1 MARREVAAVILAAG
15 QGTRMK
21 SDRPKVAFDVCGW
34 PMVRHVVEAARG
46 ARAKRIVVVV
56 GHGREQIEKALAGVP
71 GVEFAVQREQ
81 KGTAD
86 AVKAGLKPLKSADGT
101 EFGGT
106 VLVLCGDV
114 PLVREETLRDLLN
127 VHHRRKASASVL
139 SVTLADGGAYGRVLR
154 DAKGAFT
161 SIREARDCDADELTV
176 REINS
181 GLYAFDA
188 ASLRSALRAVR
199 ANNAQGEYYLTD
211 VPALLLKRG
220 ENVFAVD
227 VGTEDEVLGVNTLAQ
242 LAEAASRMRWR
253 ILEDLMTAGV
263 EITDPATTF
272 IDRDVRIGR
281 GTRILPCSVVEK
293 GVVVGEHCEV
303 GPFTHLR
310 PGTVMHD
317 RAEVGN
323 FVETKKAVVGAGT
336 KAKHLTYLGDVEI
349 GAGTNIGCG
358 TITANYDGT
367 NKHRTVI
374 EEDVHIG
381 SGTVLV
387 APVRVGRGAT
397 TGAGA
402 VVTAGNDVAAGDVVV
417 GVPAR
422 SLRKGGGAST
432 GAKQSGRARKSA
444 AKNVGRR
451 QR

>member
-1 MARREVAAVILAAG
+1 
-15 QGTRMK
+15 MK

-46 ARAKRIVVVV
+46 ARATRIVVVV
-56 GHGREQIEKALAGVP
+56 GHGRDQIERALAGVP

-81 KGTAD
+81 RGTAD
-86 AVKAGLKPLKSADGT
+86 AVKAGLRPLQGFDGS
-101 EFGGT
+101 

-114 PLVREETLRDLLN
+114 PLVREKTLRDLLN
-127 VHHRRKASASVL
+127 VHHRRQASASVL
-139 SVTLADGGAYGRVLR
+139 TVTLADGGAYGRVLR
-154 DAKGAFT
+154 DADGAFT
-161 SIREARDCDADELTV
+161 AIREARDCSADERGV

-188 ASLRSALRAVR
+188 GALRRALRAVR
-199 ANNAQGEYYLTD
+199 ANNTQGEYYLTD
-211 VPALLLKRG
+211 VPAILLKRG
-220 ENVFAVD
+220 EKVLAVD
-227 VGTEDEVLGVNTLAQ
+227 RGTEEEVLGVNTLAQ
-242 LAEAASRMRWR
+242 LAAAAARMRWR
-253 ILEDLMTAGV
+253 ILEDLMVSGV

-272 IDRDVRIGR
+272 VDRDARIGR
-281 GTRILPCSVVEK
+281 GTRILPCSVIEK
-293 GVVVGEHCEV
+293 GVVVGRHCEV

-323 FVETKKAVVGAGT
+323 FVEAKRAVVGAGA

-358 TITANYDGT
+358 TITANYDGK

-374 EEDVHIG
+374 EENVHIG

-387 APVRVGRGAT
+387 APVRIGRGAT

-402 VVTAGNDVAAGDVVV
+402 IVTAGRDVAAGDVVV

-422 SLRKGGGAST
+422 SLRKVGGAISGTEDSDGAGSKST
-432 GAKQSGRARKSA
+432 RRRK
-444 AKNVGRR
+444 R
-451 QR
+451 

>member
-1 MARREVAAVILAAG
+1 
-15 QGTRMK
+15 MK

-46 ARAKRIVVVV
+46 ARAQRIVVVV
-56 GHGREQIEKALAGVP
+56 GHGREQIERALAGVP

-86 AVKAGLKPLKSADGT
+86 AVKAGMRPLKGF
-101 EFGGT
+101 EGT

-114 PLVREETLRDLLN
+114 PLVREQTLRDL
-127 VHHRRKASASVL
+127 VTTHHRRKATVSVL
-139 SVTLADGGAYGRVLR
+139 SVTLPDGGAYGRVLR
-154 DAKGAFT
+154 DAAGAFT
-161 SIREARDCDADELTV
+161 SIREARDCDAEQLAV

-188 ASLRSALRAVR
+188 NALRSALRAVR
-199 ANNAQGEYYLTD
+199 ASNAQGEYYLTD
-211 VPALLLKRG
+211 VPAILLRRG
-220 ENVFAVD
+220 ERAFAVD
-227 VGTEDEVLGVNTLAQ
+227 CGTQDEVLGVNTLAQ
-242 LAEAASRMRWR
+242 LAEAASRMRLR
-253 ILEDLMTAGV
+253 ILEELMVAGV
-263 EITDPATTF
+263 EITDPSSTF
-272 IDRDVRIGR
+272 VDRDVRIGR
-281 GTRILPCSVVEK
+281 GTRILPCSVIER

-323 FVETKKAVVGAGT
+323 FVETKKAIVGAGT

-349 GAGTNIGCG
+349 GASTNIGCG
-358 TITANYDGT
+358 TITANYDGK

-387 APVRVGRGAT
+387 APVRIGRGAT

-402 VVTAGNDVAAGDVVV
+402 IVTAGNDVAPGDVVI

-422 SLRKGGGAST
+422 SLRERAKKRAADSEATRTT
-432 GAKQSGRARKSA
+432 GRRTKRTTQ
-444 AKNVGRR
+444 RR